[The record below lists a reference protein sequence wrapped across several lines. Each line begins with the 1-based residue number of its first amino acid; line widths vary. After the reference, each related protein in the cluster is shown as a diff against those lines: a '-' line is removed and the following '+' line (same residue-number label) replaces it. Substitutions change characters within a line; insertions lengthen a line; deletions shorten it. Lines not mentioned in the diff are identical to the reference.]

1 MRISQT
7 SCKALVA
14 LLATT
19 ANAHSWIEQLMVIAS
34 NGTFVGSP
42 GYPRGNVLRTSPD
55 FSDTAMV
62 HMLPENGN
70 KVQDSD
76 TMCRDSQSTKNQ
88 TAGSPRLQAQAG
100 SRIALRYQE
109 NGHVTLPENQKGKP
123 DNRGTIYVY
132 GTTTPKDNDK
142 FLDIHKVWN
151 KDGTGGDKRGVL
163 LSTQNF
169 DDSRCYQIN
178 NGEISKN
185 RQQKFPHQADQTMGQ
200 DMWCQQDMA
209 LPSNAPSGKPY
220 TLYWVW
226 DWPTLPGKD
235 PSLPNGKPELYTTC
249 MDVDIT
255 SGGQNKMSVQA
266 SYDKDQSLN
275 SAAIPEQFSEI
286 FGSGSGGGGSQA
298 GAADSGASSSAA
310 AAPPSSAPVPS
321 ASASPAGLLS
331 SSVNMFAGRVAGA
344 TSSAAQNVQ
353 SRGPSFVTRTRTVT
367 ATPTS

>member
-1 MRISQT
+1 MRVSQT
-7 SCKALVA
+7 SWKALIA

-19 ANAHSWIEQLMVIAS
+19 ANAHSWIEELKVIAS

-62 HMLPENGN
+62 NRLPENGN

-76 TMCRDSQSTKNQ
+76 PMCMKSQTTQ
-88 TAGSPRLQAQAG
+88 TQTDGSPRLQAQAG

-109 NGHVTLPENQKGKP
+109 NGHVTLPETQKGKP

-132 GTTTPKDNDK
+132 GTTQPKEDEK
-142 FLDIHKVWN
+142 FLDVHKVWN
-151 KDGTGGDKRGVL
+151 KDGSGGDKRGVL

-178 NGEISKN
+178 GGEISKN
-185 RQQKFPHQADQTMGQ
+185 RQEKFPHEADQTMGQ
-200 DMWCQQDMA
+200 DMWCQQDIA
-209 LPSNAPSGKPY
+209 LPSSAPSGKPY

-235 PSLPNGKPELYTTC
+235 QSMPDGKPEIYTTC

-255 SGGQNKMSVQA
+255 SGGQNKMNVQA
-266 SYDKDQSLN
+266 NYDKEQSLN
-275 SAAIPEQFSEI
+275 SASIPEQFNEI
-286 FGSGSGGGGSQA
+286 FGSGASSSVGASSA
-298 GAADSGASSSAA
+298 GASSAA
-310 AAPPSSAPVPS
+310 AAPSS
-321 ASASPAGLLS
+321 SASPAS
-331 SSVNMFAGRVAGA
+331 SSGNMFASRVAGA
-344 TSSAAQNVQ
+344 TSSVAQKFQPN
-353 SRGPSFVTRTRTVT
+353 GPSFVTRTRTVT
-367 ATPTS
+367 VTATPAP